1 MRRVLSQPYFVVTRC
16 LQEGK
21 RAGKIWGSVS
31 VLGAH
36 IPKFL
41 FLENL
46 TFILLLA
53 LDSNNLSLRVDLDGG
68 MFVFLRISDRWI
80 SYVHIPHFA
89 IS

>member
-1 MRRVLSQPYFVVTRC
+1 MVTRC
-16 LQEGK
+16 LQDGK
-21 RAGKIWGSVS
+21 RAGKIEESFDLGQRECSWGSYS
-31 VLGAH
+31 
-36 IPKFL
+36 KFL

-53 LDSNNLSLRVDLDGG
+53 LDSNSPSLRVDFDGG

-80 SYVHIPHFA
+80 SYVHTPHFA